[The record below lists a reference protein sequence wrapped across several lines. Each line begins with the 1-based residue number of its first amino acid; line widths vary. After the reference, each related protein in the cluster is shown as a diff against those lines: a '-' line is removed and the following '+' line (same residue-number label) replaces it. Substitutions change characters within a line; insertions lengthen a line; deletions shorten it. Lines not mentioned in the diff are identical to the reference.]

1 MVVPI
6 LAPIIMPILCEK
18 VMRFALIKLTVKAVV
33 AELDWMIQVI
43 KQPIRIAL
51 KVEEVHLA
59 RRFFKR
65 VGESSCKERER

>member
-1 MVVPI
+1 M
-6 LAPIIMPILCEK
+6 
-18 VMRFALIKLTVKAVV
+18 
-33 AELDWMIQVI
+33 AELDWIIQVI